1 MGFAMM
7 RTLRLGSV
15 GPAVKLLQLLLNSRL
30 TPGNKLRVDGH
41 FGKKTEQAL
50 LNLQQTGGV
59 VRDGVAG
66 KDTWKMLRSR
76 RRPVQKPK
84 MQPPPVVRLAPLP
97 PPTPP
102 TPPTPPNSGN
112 AAAALAVSPNVEK
125 FVAELGTVDDFVNLA
140 KAAEAKNPTDRLAM
154 MRDLRWNFDQYSKG
168 KRYLIVLQKGG
179 PGVIDFKHFFAAMS
193 EAFHTTTPLR
203 EDTVIEHALGG
214 SEGGT
219 LLLGVGLEITQC
231 AQEKWLSINNQPKKD
246 PSCFSPEDLGSNA
259 LGAAFGEWLKKA
271 FAENRQEPVSALLR
285 KYLAGLSPAPPS
297 LVRQISLP
305 SAGDVRLEAIAAVFY
320 GLWSE
325 LSNFLESPAY

>member
-1 MGFAMM
+1 MM

-50 LNLQQTGGV
+50 LGLQQTGGI

-76 RRPVQKPK
+76 RRPAQKPK
-84 MQPPPVVRLAPLP
+84 LQPPPVVRLAPLP
-97 PPTPP
+97 PPPAPP
-102 TPPTPPNSGN
+102 ILGN
-112 AAAALAVSPNVEK
+112 AAAVPAVSPNVEK

-154 MRDLRWNFDQYSKG
+154 MRDLRWHFFDFAKG
-168 KRYLIVLQKGG
+168 KRYLIVSLKGG
-179 PGVIDFKHFFAAMS
+179 PGVIDFLHFFAAMS
-193 EAFHTTTPLR
+193 EAFHTTTPLKH
-203 EDTVIEHALGG
+203 DTLLEHAFGG

-231 AQEKWLSINNQPKKD
+231 AQEKWLSIINQPKKD

-271 FAENRQEPVSALLR
+271 YAENRQEPVSELLR
-285 KYLAGLSPAPPS
+285 KYLAGLSPGPAQS
-297 LVRQISLP
+297 
-305 SAGDVRLEAIAAVFY
+305 SAANKSA
-320 GLWSE
+320 
-325 LSNFLESPAY
+325 